1 MKTAILPGVR
11 PVAGLVRMARHCAV
25 VTGALTLLAG
35 NLPATTVTWISGGPN
50 PAEGVPSGAGYVDG
64 DITTDAE
71 YNTPRGLA
79 IDETGNYLF
88 VADQNNNTVRV
99 LEFDIN
105 TTGTL
110 LTYTNYVQDNNI
122 FSQPVGV
129 ALDSADNLF
138 VLNRAQ
144 NTNGTVLEFDNTSEL
159 IATNLANITN
169 AGGIALDPSDNIYV
183 TASNQVLKVTYPS
196 TVSILATITATN
208 CYLQGITY
216 KHNGKLAVCDTGRN
230 GILLIDPN
238 TGIVTTNA
246 GFHGQGDFVT
256 VNNTSISNTA
266 TFFQPSGIAES
277 GDGTLIVSDYGNNR
291 VKAVLPN
298 GSVTNIYGV
307 TSNDWVSPYPGF
319 SPGTVALPDKPGGVA
334 ARSPYGIVVAPN
346 GSLYTTEDYYHII
359 EQVSGADFIAQ
370 PPQPP
375 GAPQNLTATV
385 FTNQNAVEVVLN
397 WSGVNTATNYLVE
410 RSTSTNSFAFLAS
423 VGLTNSYIDANVNQ
437 GTTYYYEII
446 AENGGGESA
455 PSGIA
460 TVTIPIPPPPPP
472 TIGWFDYEGINAF
485 SVFHPLAAL
494 TVANNDMEFAIM
506 PNITGVPTYFIAGPT
521 PVTGTPTTNSSV
533 AYVYQNGAFFG
544 TQTPLPI
551 ATVPDLTIVAENI
564 NGLGEGSPAVS
575 VRVLFQ
581 AGTPI
586 VQGTNAAQFLVADVT
601 TNVTYLYTTDGSNP
615 LTNAAPQSLTD
626 TNGAP
631 LTFSINNNSTF
642 TFEIAAV
649 RAGYANSA
657 VVTNVFLSQNFSG
670 NELTWGFQS
679 GYCSSKYIASPGEIF
694 YAPVTLTSLPGTA
707 LYGFD
712 FDMVVT
718 NLGAHPVPLGDYY
731 FESMLREPGTE
742 SNLDIPVLVPIPPYM
757 FIGEASSPPPPSQ
770 IEQFNGTNFEN
781 LETYETNINELAVGW
796 FEQFGRTNLFNTTA
810 QNLLSLSQAFIEVIP
825 DGNNPLKDII
835 GGYAF
840 QVPTNAVPGEQYQIQ
855 MNRASGNGD
864 GFGLNGSDVGIDLP
878 VNGSLTNGSINA
890 IKLVTVGQ
898 PKYMAGD
905 VYPFGWFNAGDF
917 GHGDLTNYSAND
929 IIEVFNAAIYQINP
943 PPAGSDFADAM
954 DSSGGLGVYDT
965 AAGYWTNSGTLS
977 GSALNVL
984 FSLNDTTTINEM
996 AFGDGHLDV
1005 SDVYVTFLRSQFAG
1019 LYWFERFYTNDPV
1032 HGVFGRVAQAIYPQ
1046 TNIDG
1051 FATSILPEDGNSG
1064 GKQFVAPVSITNT
1077 PTVHFAAGDA
1087 LASAGQT
1094 VSIPIT
1100 ASVFGTNPVRMLMF
1114 NAAVVPLDG
1123 SPAPTSPV
1131 TFSPNAPFNNT
1142 AYYYEVGTNSPAYT
1156 AAAFLPE
1163 SFPISANEQITGSN
1177 VIGYLSFTV
1186 PSSATSMSA
1195 YQVYFNHASASPN
1208 GLVSF
1213 PNTACPGLVTLSSR
1227 TSSSYNDG
1235 IPDSWRLR
1243 YFGTIYNQLSVS
1255 NADADGTPMNNW
1267 QKYQAGL
1274 NPVDPTS
1281 ILNEGMDQNM
1291 ANNSQD
1297 FVLYWPTVAGQ
1308 KYIVEKSIAIAPPQW
1323 TAISTNIG
1331 TGTFMEIHDNAG
1343 STVGIYKVI
1352 ATQ

>member
-11 PVAGLVRMARHCAV
+11 PVAGLVRIAWRCAV

-35 NLPATTVTWISGGPN
+35 NVHATTVSYISGGPG
-50 PAEGVPSGAGYVDG
+50 PGYVDG
-64 DITTDAE
+64 DITQDAY

-88 VADQNNNTVRV
+88 VADQNNNAVRV

-105 TTGTL
+105 TTGTF
-110 LTYTNYVQDNNI
+110 LTYTNYVVANNL
-122 FSQPVGV
+122 FSQPIGV

-144 NTNGTVLEFDNTSEL
+144 GNNGYVLEFDDTSEL
-159 IATNLANITN
+159 LATNLAGITN

-196 TVSILATITATN
+196 TVSTLATITASN
-208 CYLQGITY
+208 CYLQGIVY

-238 TGIVTTNA
+238 TGMVTTNA
-246 GFHGQGDFVT
+246 GFHGQGDFIN
-256 VNNTSISNTA
+256 VNDTAISNTA
-266 TFFQPSGIAES
+266 AFFQPSGIAES
-277 GDGTLIVSDYGNNR
+277 GDGTLIVSDFGNDR

-307 TSNDWVSPYPGF
+307 NSNDWLSPYPGNQE
-319 SPGTVALPDKPGGVA
+319 GAVTLPDKPGGVA
-334 ARSPYGIVVAPN
+334 SRCPYGVVVAPD

-359 EQVSGADFIAQ
+359 NKVTGAGFIAQ

-385 FTNQNAVEVVLN
+385 FTNQNTVEVVLN

-423 VGLTNSYIDANVNQ
+423 VGVTNQYVDANVNP
-437 GTTYYYEII
+437 GTIYYYEVI
-446 AENGGGESA
+446 AENSGGESA
-455 PSGIA
+455 PSAFA
-460 TVTIPIPPPPPP
+460 TVTIPIPPPPAP
-472 TIGWFDYEGINAF
+472 TIGYFDYEGINDFSFFTALP
-485 SVFHPLAAL
+485 SVF
-494 TVANNDMEFAIM
+494 VAQNDLEFAIL
-506 PNITGVPTYFIAGPT
+506 PNIAGVTTYFIAGPT
-521 PVTGTPTTNSSV
+521 PLSGSPTNGAT
-533 AYVYQNGAFFG
+533 AYPFVNNAFFG

-551 ATVPDLTIVAENI
+551 ATTPNLTIEAENV
-564 NGLGEGSPAVS
+564 NGVGEASPAVS
-575 VRVLFQ
+575 VQVLFE
-581 AGTPI
+581 AGAPI
-586 VQGTNAAQFLVADVT
+586 IQGTNAAQFLVGDVT
-601 TNVTYLYTTDGSNP
+601 TNVTYYYTTDGSSP
-615 LTNAAPQSLTD
+615 LTNSAAQFLVD

-642 TFEIAAV
+642 TFEVVAE
-649 RAGYANSA
+649 RAGYASSA
-657 VVTNVFLSQNFSG
+657 VETNVFLASNFSG
-670 NELTWGFQS
+670 NELTWGFAS

-707 LYGFD
+707 LYGFE
-712 FDMVVT
+712 FDMVET
-718 NLGAHPVPLGDYY
+718 NLGSHPVPAGNY
-731 FESMLREPGTE
+731 FFEPMIMEPVTI
-742 SNLDIPVLVPIPPYM
+742 SNLNITALGPIPPYM
-757 FIGEASSPPPPSQ
+757 FVGDLNNPPPPGQ
-770 IEQFNGTNFEN
+770 IVQFNGTNFVD
-781 LETYETNINELAVGW
+781 LETSQASINELAVGW
-796 FEQFGRTNLFNTTA
+796 FEEYGRTNLFNTLQ

-825 DGNNPLKDII
+825 DGNNPNKDII

-840 QVPTNAVPGEQYQIQ
+840 QVPTNASPGEQYQLQ
-855 MNRASGNGD
+855 LNRASGNGD
-864 GFGLNGSDVGIDLP
+864 GFGLNGSAVGINLP

-917 GHGDLTNYSAND
+917 GHGDLTNYAAND
-929 IIEVFNAAIYQINP
+929 IIEVFNAAIYSING

-954 DSSGGLGVYDT
+954 DSSGGVGAPDL
-965 AAGYWTNSGTLS
+965 AAGYWTNANANANTALKNSLFNVNNT
-977 GSALNVL
+977 SA
-984 FSLNDTTTINEM
+984 INEM
-996 AFGDGHLDV
+996 AFGDGQLDV

-1019 LYWFERFYTNDPV
+1019 LYWFQRFYTNDPV
-1032 HGVFGRVAQAIYPQ
+1032 HGVFGRVAQAIFPQ
-1046 TNIDG
+1046 TNVNG
-1051 FATSILPEDGNSG
+1051 FATSELPALGGSGN
-1064 GKQFVAPVSITNT
+1064 GKQYVAPVSITNT
-1077 PTVHFAAGDA
+1077 PTVHFAAGTA
-1087 LASAGQT
+1087 VASAGQT

-1100 ASVFGTNPVRMLMF
+1100 ASVYGTNPVRMLMF
-1114 NAAVVPLDG
+1114 NAAVVPVDG
-1123 SPAPTSPV
+1123 SPAPASPISF
-1131 TFSPNAPFNNT
+1131 TPNAPFNNS
-1142 AYYYEVGTNSPAYT
+1142 AYYYEVGTNTTANV

-1195 YQVYFNHASASPN
+1195 YQVYFDHASASPN

-1213 PNTACPGLVTLSSR
+1213 PNTACPGLITLSSR
-1227 TSSSYNDG
+1227 GSSYYNDG

-1255 NADADGTPMNNW
+1255 NANADGTLMNNW

-1274 NPVDPTS
+1274 NPVDPNS
-1281 ILNEGMDQNM
+1281 VLNEGEDQAM
-1291 ANNSQD
+1291 ANNSSD
-1297 FVLYWPTVAGQ
+1297 VVLYWPTVAGQ
-1308 KYIVEKSIAIAPPQW
+1308 TYIVEKSIAIAPPQW

-1331 TGTFMEIHDNAG
+1331 TGTFMEIHDTAN
-1343 STVGIYKVI
+1343 STVGMYKVI
-1352 ATQ
+1352 TQ